1 MKNGNLKIAGNFNTG
16 GKKFGIIV
24 LRDDATRSDLGN
36 IYIQPSVRYIQ
47 SAIYADGGII
57 STGFKP
63 GEDTIGSYK
72 DSAIRTNTLS
82 EQLVIKGSLFT
93 RNTIGGAIKGTSR
106 KYVLPGGSSTND
118 FDVAMMYDLNYL
130 RRNNVGWDVSGVNGT
145 QDYNQDNKNNV
156 VIIFDANLQK
166 NPPKGFKN

>member
-57 STGFKP
+57 STGFKS
-63 GEDTIGSYK
+63 GEDTVGSYK
-72 DSAIRTNTLS
+72 DSATRTNTLS

-93 RNTIGGAIKGTSR
+93 RNTIG
-106 KYVLPGGSSTND
+106 
-118 FDVAMMYDLNYL
+118 
-130 RRNNVGWDVSGVNGT
+130 
-145 QDYNQDNKNNV
+145 
-156 VIIFDANLQK
+156 
-166 NPPKGFKN
+166 